1 MRIALISPPWPL
13 FNRPSLQLA
22 TLKAFLA
29 KNRPDLQITC
39 HHPYLTLAAKLGFES
54 YHAISESSWASEAVC
69 APLLFHEKEKEC
81 NALFTKTVIRDSQRK
96 RLPPIRTVRRHTKE
110 TLEDL
115 VNSLKLTALN
125 MVGITV
131 SINQLT
137 AALFLTRLIK
147 AGRPDL
153 PVVLGGA
160 SVSGQAGEW
169 IFEAF
174 KEIDY
179 LVDGEGELP
188 LMGLVDFLKGARTQ
202 PPHSVRFRGC
212 VKPPQKEQI
221 DLLNHLPAPDFQD
234 YFQELARLS
243 AGQRFF
249 PVLPV
254 EASRGCWWGR
264 CNFCNLNLQWQGYR
278 AKDVTRISKELNW
291 LSQMHGALDFA
302 FMDNALP
309 RREAAALFQEISTH
323 GRDYAFFAELRAGHT
338 REELAAMARGG
349 LREVQIGI
357 EALSASL
364 LKRLRKGAS
373 LMQNVAAMRHAEEF
387 GIELGGNLILH
398 FPGSTLE
405 EVNETLNVLEFVWPF
420 TPLKPVSFWL
430 GMNSPVALQP
440 ELFNIKNLRPHDNWY
455 HLFPKELLRNAMPLI
470 LKYTSDRI
478 SQKAL
483 WKPVE
488 QRLKLWNEQRKKT
501 GRLKPLTY
509 RDGGDYLQIRQ
520 EMPSSEILTHRLNG
534 LSRKIYLFC
543 LEPVPLKAVFEHFNQ
558 KTHQEIHTF
567 INGLVTKRLMF
578 LHDGEVLSLAV
589 REMKTC

>member
-22 TLKAFLA
+22 TLKAFLL
-29 KNRPDLQITC
+29 KNRPELQVTC
-39 HHPYLTLAAKLGFES
+39 HHPYLALAAKLGFES

-69 APLLFHEKEKEC
+69 AALLFSNREKEC
-81 NALFTKTVIRDSQRK
+81 NSMFTSAVARDSQRK
-96 RLPPIRTVRRHTKE
+96 KGPPVRAVRRHTRE
-110 TLEDL
+110 TLETF
-115 VNSLKLTALN
+115 VNSLKLTGLD

-137 AALFLTRLIK
+137 AALFLARLIK
-147 AGRPDL
+147 AGHSNL
-153 PVVLGGA
+153 PVVFGGA

-169 IFEAF
+169 IFDAF

-188 LMGLVDFLKGARTQ
+188 LMGLVDFLKGTRTQ
-202 PPHSVRFRGC
+202 PPPSVRFRGC
-212 VKPPQKEQI
+212 AKTPQKEQL
-221 DLLNHLPAPDFQD
+221 DTLNHLPAPDFRD
-234 YFQELARLS
+234 YFQELARLP
-243 AGQRFF
+243 AGRRFF

-278 AKDVTRISKELNW
+278 AKDITRMSKELDW
-291 LSQMHGALDFA
+291 LSRMHGALDFA

-309 RREAAALFQEISTH
+309 RREASVFFQEFSKH
-323 GRDYAFFAELRAGHT
+323 GRDYAFFAELRVGHT
-338 REELAAMARGG
+338 REELAEMAKGG

-387 GIELGGNLILH
+387 GIELSGNLILH

-405 EVNETLNVLEFVWPF
+405 EVNETLNTLEFVWPF
-420 TPLKPVSFWL
+420 TPLKTVSFWL
-430 GMNSPVALQP
+430 GMNSPVAVHP
-440 ELFNIKNLRPHDNWY
+440 ELFNIKNLRPHDNWH
-455 HLFPKELLRNAMPLI
+455 HLFPKELLRNATPLI
-470 LKYTSDRI
+470 LKYTGDRI

-488 QRLKLWNEQRKKT
+488 QRVRLWNEQRKA

-509 RDGGDYLQIRQ
+509 RDGGDYLHIRQ
-520 EMPSSEILTHRLNG
+520 EIPSGEILTHRLNG
-534 LSRKIYLFC
+534 LSREIYLFC
-543 LEPVPLKAVFEHFNQ
+543 LEPVSMEAVFDHFNQ
-558 KTHQEIHTF
+558 KTPQEIHIF

-578 LHDGEVLSLAV
+578 LHDGQVLSLAV
-589 REMKTC
+589 REMKTR